1 MAEAALPYIATALAG
16 HSAEQSYHARKS
28 QKRDAAEME
37 RKNKQLAADQAREE
51 MDAKR
56 SEYSN
61 TRKGLRR
68 SQRRGRASTILDGSD
83 TLG

>member
-1 MAEAALPYIATALAG
+1 MGVTAAVVSAG
-16 HSAEQSYHARKS
+16 LSAHSAEQAYHARKG

-61 TRKGLRR
+61 TRKALRR